1 MKIGDNINLEQ
12 NKISINSETITIES
26 PEYKSK
32 LNFGGVYIFFTKKFN
47 WFNRLMLRLVFGLKI
62 EKVDDK

>member
-1 MKIGDNINLEQ
+1 MKIGDNISLET
-12 NKISINSETITIES
+12 NEISINAENITIKS

-32 LNFGGVYIFFTKKFN
+32 LNFGGVVIFFTKKFN

>member
-12 NKISINSETITIES
+12 SKISINAETITIKS

-32 LNFGGVYIFFTKKFN
+32 LNFGGVDIFFTKKFN
-47 WFNRLMLRLVFGLKI
+47 WFNRLMLRLAFGLKI
-62 EKVDDK
+62 EKVDE

>member
-12 NKISINSETITIES
+12 NKIYSNAETITIKS

>member
-12 NKISINSETITIES
+12 NKISINAETITIKS

-32 LNFGGVYIFFTKKFN
+32 LNFGGVDIFLTKKFN

-62 EKVDDK
+62 EKVDDI

>member
-1 MKIGDNINLEQ
+1 MKIGDNISLET
-12 NKISINSETITIES
+12 NEISINAENITIKS

-47 WFNRLMLRLVFGLKI
+47 WFKGINMIKEI
-62 EKVDDK
+62 EKLEKGE

>member
-1 MKIGDNINLEQ
+1 MKTGDNINLEQ
-12 NKISINSETITIES
+12 NKISINAETITIKS

-32 LNFGGVYIFFTKKFN
+32 LNFGGVDIFLTKKFN

-62 EKVDDK
+62 QKVDE

>member
-1 MKIGDNINLEQ
+1 MKIGDNISLET
-12 NKISINSETITIES
+12 NEISINAENITIKS

-62 EKVDDK
+62 EKVDE

>member
-12 NKISINSETITIES
+12 NKISINAETITIKS

-32 LNFGGVYIFFTKKFN
+32 LNFGGVDIFLTKKFN
-47 WFNRLMLRLVFGLKI
+47 WFNRLMLRLIFGLKI
-62 EKVDDK
+62 EKVDE

>member
-1 MKIGDNINLEQ
+1 MKIGNNINLEQ
-12 NKISINSETITIES
+12 NKISINSETITIKS

-32 LNFGGVYIFFTKKFN
+32 LNFGGIYIFFTKKFN

-62 EKVDDK
+62 EKVED

>member
-1 MKIGDNINLEQ
+1 MKIGDNISLET
-12 NKISINSETITIES
+12 NEISINAENITIKS

-32 LNFGGVYIFFTKKFN
+32 LNFGGIDIFFTKKFN

>member
-1 MKIGDNINLEQ
+1 MKIGDNISLET
-12 NKISINSETITIES
+12 NEISINAENITIKW

-32 LNFGGVYIFFTKKFN
+32 LNFGGVVIFFTKKFN

>member
-1 MKIGDNINLEQ
+1 MKIDDNINLEQ
-12 NKISINSETITIES
+12 NKISINAETITIKS

-32 LNFGGVYIFFTKKFN
+32 LNFGGVDIFFAKKFN

-62 EKVDDK
+62 EKVDE

>member
-1 MKIGDNINLEQ
+1 MKIGDNISLET
-12 NKISINSETITIES
+12 NEISINSETITIKS

-32 LNFGGVYIFFTKKFN
+32 LNFGGVDIFFTKKFN